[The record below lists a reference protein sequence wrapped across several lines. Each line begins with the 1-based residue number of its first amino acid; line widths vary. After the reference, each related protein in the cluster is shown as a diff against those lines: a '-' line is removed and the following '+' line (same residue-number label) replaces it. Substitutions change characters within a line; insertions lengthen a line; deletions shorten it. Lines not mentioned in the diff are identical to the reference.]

1 MPAWTVAKPAVNYY
15 IIVSLRSE
23 ITEQA
28 KLFKGLN
35 ISVLID
41 CNFTD
46 AVSSAIT
53 QQLGIDVRK
62 LSFCF

>member
-1 MPAWTVAKPAVNYY
+1 MPAWTVTKPAVNYY
-15 IIVSLRSE
+15 IIVSLRSG

-46 AVSSAIT
+46 AVSRDIT